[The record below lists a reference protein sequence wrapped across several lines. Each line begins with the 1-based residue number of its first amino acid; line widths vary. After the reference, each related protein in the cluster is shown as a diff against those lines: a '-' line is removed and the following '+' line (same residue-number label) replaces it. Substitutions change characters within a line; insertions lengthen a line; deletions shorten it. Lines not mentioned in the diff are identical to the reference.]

1 MPHRGNQVV
10 PLPESDS
17 LRCPPL
23 LVLYIFFCKYRKSL
37 IFSVDPYTCLVSG
50 MQGLVLSNPP
60 GGFTPPNLQPAAG
73 ANVFPN
79 PYGYQIFGMPSF
91 PGSSGPASLTPLE
104 TPVVGGN
111 GSNGGGGGGSN
122 SLPPGASLE
131 EQSIATSAPP
141 PSLPPSD
148 KGPAESN

>member
-1 MPHRGNQVV
+1 
-10 PLPESDS
+10 
-17 LRCPPL
+17 
-23 LVLYIFFCKYRKSL
+23 
-37 IFSVDPYTCLVSG
+37 